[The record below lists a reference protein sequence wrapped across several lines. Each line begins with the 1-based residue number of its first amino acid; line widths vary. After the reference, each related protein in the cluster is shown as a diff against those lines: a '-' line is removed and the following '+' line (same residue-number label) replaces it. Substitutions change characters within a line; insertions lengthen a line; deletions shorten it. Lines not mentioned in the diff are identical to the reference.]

1 MASRRRRVLLR
12 RLGPVFLAAVISPL
26 FGLGGVVVGVYL
38 TGQTQSALAKQER
51 TAKAVADMLSPTLG
65 PYPVEVIEGFGLLK
79 VLPFSVF
86 AEGQTIRQLA
96 TLRDYGAQ
104 VGAADAC
111 WNRRLDEPCREIFAR
126 QVVILRKG
134 VGVDDVSPAEGRAA
148 LEPTFQRIEHVRRG
162 LAK

>member
-12 RLGPVFLAAVISPL
+12 RLGPVFLAAVISTL
-26 FGLGGVVVGVYL
+26 FGLGGVVPGVYL

-79 VLPFSVF
+79 VLAFSVF
-86 AEGQTIRQLA
+86 AEGRTIRQLA
-96 TLRDYGAQ
+96 TLRDYGGQ
-104 VGAADAC
+104 VGAADGC
-111 WNRRLDEPCREIFAR
+111 WNRLDEPCREIFAR
-126 QVVILRKG
+126 QVVILRKA
-134 VGVDDVSPAEGRAA
+134 VGVDDVGPAEVRAA
-148 LEPTFQRIEHVRRG
+148 LEPTFQRIEHVHRA